1 MIYIASDH
9 AGVELKAALI
19 QHLAATGHAVTDEG
33 AFSTDSVDY
42 PDYAAKVASR
52 LKAAST
58 TRGILICGTG
68 IGVSIAANRFSHIRA
83 ALCQSSEEAC
93 LSRAH
98 NNANVL
104 CLGARVITTD
114 AAIACVDAFLTTEFE
129 GGRHTLRTQKLTNN
143 NALGAL
149 VTLEK
154 DAVAFGFDW
163 PNSDMILDQI
173 VSECAEIREA
183 IQKGESPTR
192 IQEEISDL
200 LHAAVSL
207 AMYSGF
213 DVNETIAVINQ
224 KFGDRL
230 DAVKALAKS
239 RGLKSLHGQ
248 SFDFMLDLW
257 NEAKKL

>member
-19 QHLAATGHAVTDEG
+19 KHLSATGHAATDEG
-33 AFSTDSVDY
+33 TASADSVDY
-42 PDYAAKVASR
+42 PDYAQKVAAR
-52 LKAAST
+52 LLSDPSAY
-58 TRGILICGTG
+58 GILICGTG
-68 IGVSIAANRFSHIRA
+68 IGMSIAGNRFSHIRA
-83 ALCQSSEEAC
+83 ALCQSSEEAR
-93 LSRAH
+93 LARAH
-98 NNANVL
+98 NDANVL
-104 CLGARVITTD
+104 CLGARVVTID

-129 GGRHTLRTQKLTNN
+129 GGRHTLRTKKLTNN
-143 NALGAL
+143 DALGAL

-183 IQKGESPTR
+183 VQKGESPTR

-239 RGLKSLHGQ
+239 RGLESLHGQ

-257 NEAKKL
+257 SQAKKL